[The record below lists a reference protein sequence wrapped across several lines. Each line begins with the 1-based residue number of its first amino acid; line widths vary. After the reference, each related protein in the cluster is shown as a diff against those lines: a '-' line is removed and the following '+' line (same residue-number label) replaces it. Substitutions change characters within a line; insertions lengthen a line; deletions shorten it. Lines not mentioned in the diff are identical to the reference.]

1 MMPYPSLIPY
11 VWYPIAVPPESRD
24 GVPPTGRNVGP
35 DHSRAEARAI
45 ARSNKVVRLVRARVG
60 VASQVCSAALFLAR
74 VLVSRVR
81 QAQDVARMLS
91 VKMQRVRPKVV
102 QGAGGAADPIMGNDR
117 ETVGTHAA
125 HPIGHGH

>member
-24 GVPPTGRNVGP
+24 AATPSGRKAGP

-45 ARSNKVVRLVRARVG
+45 ARSNKVVQLVRPHVG
-60 VASQVCSAALFLAR
+60 VASQACSAAVSLAR

-81 QAQDVARMLS
+81 QAQDMLRMLP
-91 VKMQRVRPKVV
+91 VKMQRGRLTAV

-117 ETVGTHAA
+117 KPVGTHAA
-125 HPIGHGH
+125 HLIGHGH